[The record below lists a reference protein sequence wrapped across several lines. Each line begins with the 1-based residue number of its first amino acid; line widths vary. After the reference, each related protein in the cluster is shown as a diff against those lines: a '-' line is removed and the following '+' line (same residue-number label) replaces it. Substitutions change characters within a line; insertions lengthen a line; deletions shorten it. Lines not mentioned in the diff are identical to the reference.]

1 MPATSYE
8 LLSSWDFENH
18 HVINIT
24 DPKFISY
31 DSTLIAAGPPKA
43 STATDLIPIGLVEN
57 FGIGQGLQMQR
68 ILEIGSTL
76 NYIIPGNVLGNGQ
89 LGSVIYNGPSLLSY
103 LYNYYTFTLDG
114 ESAGIPEAN
123 GGINLADKLQ
133 KNPPG
138 TIIPSPDTSITTKG
152 FFGFNLGSN
161 LFKRPA
167 GIAVIFHDSENNPV
181 SAIFLEDVY
190 ISGHQFSINSGAV
203 VLMEM
208 ATFSFEKM
216 VPISVTIPK

>member
-1 MPATSYE
+1 MANE
-8 LLSSWDFENH
+8 AFNLLSNWDYENY
-18 HVINIT
+18 HVIHEM

-31 DSTLIAAGPPKA
+31 DSTLIAGGPPKIEGA
-43 STATDLIPIGLVEN
+43 IDLIPIALVEN

-68 ILEIGSTL
+68 ILEIGSSL
-76 NYIIPGNVLGNGQ
+76 NYIVPGNVLGNGQ

-103 LYNYYTFTLDG
+103 IYAYYNFDIDG
-114 ESAGIPEAN
+114 TQVGKS
-123 GGINLADKLQ
+123 GGISIDSKVT

-138 TIIPSPDTSITTKG
+138 TVMNFPDKNVTDK
-152 FFGFNLGSN
+152 FWFGFNLGSS
-161 LFKRPA
+161 LFSRPA
-167 GIAVIFHDSENNPV
+167 GLGIIFHDSEDNPV
-181 SAIFLEDVY
+181 SALYLEEVY

-216 VPISVTIPK
+216 IPVSIVNIP